1 MPGRNRGDFRDVGKA
16 VAPPHDVQVGTQ
28 QQQVVSVDVAR
39 DLVRDL
45 KHADR
50 RLVLAQRCGERRG
63 VGAVPV
69 QPAGS

>member
-1 MPGRNRGDFRDVGKA
+1 MPGRSRGDFHDIGKA
-16 VAPPHDVQVGTQ
+16 VAPPYDVQVGTQ

-45 KHADR
+45 KDADR
-50 RLVLAQRCGERRG
+50 RLVLAERRG
-63 VGAVPV
+63 QRRRVGAVPV